1 MISLRYFSNF
11 NKVRALNLHLDT
23 LQLVRFKKKKAYS
36 AREKIPQSYTSA
48 EIVFLQGVKEN
59 TCLQQNVSHPL
70 LFSFDLQ
77 SHLDS
82 KFVSEPE
89 MGGF

>member
-1 MISLRYFSNF
+1 M
-11 NKVRALNLHLDT
+11 
-23 LQLVRFKKKKAYS
+23 
-36 AREKIPQSYTSA
+36 SA

-77 SHLDS
+77 SHLAS
-82 KFVSEPE
+82 KLVSEPE
-89 MGGF
+89 RGGF

>member
-1 MISLRYFSNF
+1 MISLQYFSNF
-11 NKVRALNLHLDT
+11 NKVRALNLLLDT
-23 LQLVRFKKKKAYS
+23 LQIVRLKKKRHIL
-36 AREKIPQSYTSA
+36 REKKIPQSYTSA
-48 EIVFLQGVKEN
+48 EIVLLQGVKEN

-77 SHLDS
+77 SHLAS